1 MNALRY
7 ILFIFVIALGVV
19 LGNYYA
25 TEIDPV
31 DLVDA
36 PPDSL
41 RGDYKADYVL
51 MVAEVY
57 AEEKD
62 ASLAARQLALLG
74 SAPPIEI
81 INEALVFALDIGY
94 TSEDLIVLRDLA
106 EAMNTWNP
114 DLEGGTN

>member
-1 MNALRY
+1 MFRY
-7 ILFIFVIALGVV
+7 ILFIFMIALGAI

-36 PPDSL
+36 PPDTL
-41 RGDYKADYVL
+41 RIDYKTDYVL
-51 MVAEVY
+51 MVSEVY

-62 ASLAARQLALLG
+62 AALAARQIALLG

-81 INEALVFALDIGY
+81 INETLVFALDMEY
-94 TSEDLIVLRDLA
+94 STEDLLLLRDLA

-114 DLEGGTN
+114 DLEGSAN